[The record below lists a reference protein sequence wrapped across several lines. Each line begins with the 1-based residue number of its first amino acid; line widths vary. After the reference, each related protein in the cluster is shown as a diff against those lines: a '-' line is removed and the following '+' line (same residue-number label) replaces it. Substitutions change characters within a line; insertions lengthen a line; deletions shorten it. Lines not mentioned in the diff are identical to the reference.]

1 MAGYLQR
8 KNWWIG
14 TQNMENKI
22 LKQTFIRLKDENF
35 VVICYID
42 QSSFSKEEIKELWTE
57 LSKKFPNNMI
67 IILPDNY
74 MDLTFTEREDTISL
88 LKNLIKQ
95 LEKEN
100 NKNEEK

>member
-1 MAGYLQR
+1 
-8 KNWWIG
+8 
-14 TQNMENKI
+14 MENKI
-22 LKQTFIRLKDENF
+22 LKQTFIRLRDENF

-42 QSSFSKEEIKELWTE
+42 QSSFSKEEIKELWAE

-67 IILPDNY
+67 IVLPDNY

>member
-1 MAGYLQR
+1 
-8 KNWWIG
+8 
-14 TQNMENKI
+14 MENKI
-22 LKQTFIRLKDENF
+22 LKQTFIRLRDENF

-42 QSSFSKEEIKELWTE
+42 QSSFSKEEIKKLWAE

-67 IILPDNY
+67 IILPNNY
-74 MDLTFTEREDTISL
+74 MDLTFAEREDTISL

>member
-1 MAGYLQR
+1 
-8 KNWWIG
+8 
-14 TQNMENKI
+14 MENKI

>member
-1 MAGYLQR
+1 
-8 KNWWIG
+8 
-14 TQNMENKI
+14 MENKI
-22 LKQTFIRLKDENF
+22 LKQTFIRLRDENF
-35 VVICYID
+35 IVICYID

-100 NKNEEK
+100 DKNEEK

>member
-1 MAGYLQR
+1 
-8 KNWWIG
+8 
-14 TQNMENKI
+14 MENKI

-74 MDLTFTEREDTISL
+74 MDLTFIEREDTISL

>member
-1 MAGYLQR
+1 
-8 KNWWIG
+8 
-14 TQNMENKI
+14 MENKF
-22 LKQTFIRLKDENF
+22 LKQTFIRLRDENF

-42 QSSFSKEEIKELWTE
+42 QSSFSKEEIKELWAE

>member
-1 MAGYLQR
+1 MVGYIPH

-22 LKQTFIRLKDENF
+22 LKQTFIRLKDEDF

-42 QSSFSKEEIKELWTE
+42 QFSFSKEEIEELWAG
-57 LSKKFPNNMI
+57 LSKKFPNNMVI
-67 IILPDNY
+67 VLPDNY
-74 MDLTFTEREDTISL
+74 MDLTFAEREDTINL

-95 LEKEN
+95 LEEEN
-100 NKNEEK
+100 NKNKEK

>member
-1 MAGYLQR
+1 
-8 KNWWIG
+8 
-14 TQNMENKI
+14 MENKI
-22 LKQTFIRLKDENF
+22 LKQTFIRLRDENF

-42 QSSFSKEEIKELWTE
+42 QSSFSKEEIKELWAE

-74 MDLTFTEREDTISL
+74 MDLTFAEREDTISL

>member
-1 MAGYLQR
+1 MAGYLPH

>member
-1 MAGYLQR
+1 
-8 KNWWIG
+8 
-14 TQNMENKI
+14 MENKI
-22 LKQTFIRLKDENF
+22 LKQTFIRLRDENF

-74 MDLTFTEREDTISL
+74 MDLTFAEREDTISL

>member
-1 MAGYLQR
+1 
-8 KNWWIG
+8 
-14 TQNMENKI
+14 MENKI
-22 LKQTFIRLKDENF
+22 LKQTFIRLRDENF